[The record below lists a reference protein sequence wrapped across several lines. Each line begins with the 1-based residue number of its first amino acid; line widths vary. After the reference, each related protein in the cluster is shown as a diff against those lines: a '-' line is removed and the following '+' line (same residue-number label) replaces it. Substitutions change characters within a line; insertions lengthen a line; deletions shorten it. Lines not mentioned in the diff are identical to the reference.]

1 MNANIIRAILPWNGA
16 QFITKYDDAGNDD
29 HTNGDNDNDVM
40 VVATKIMIMLMI
52 VLMAITLVMMTMI
65 MVRNNGV
72 NDIGGGHDDDEEE
85 EEEEEEGGRSN
96 DDDDDDHHDHD
107 NDDDGID
114 DGDCDKIY
122 DDNNAVNDKCFGSIC
137 SGYISV
143 FLHVFYHFHASVSV
157 PMNHPENVWGIY
169 HTKGHLLAYTTKTN
183 NAKQKRDHIV
193 WLLWYNHMCVD
204 TWLKGFHNNNAVNLC
219 QWYSM

>member
-1 MNANIIRAILPWNGA
+1 MNVNVIRAILPWNGA

-65 MVRNNGV
+65 MIRNNGV
-72 NDIGGGHDDDEEE
+72 NDIGGGHDDDDDEEE
-85 EEEEEEGGRSN
+85 EEEEEDGRSN
-96 DDDDDDHHDHD
+96 DDDDDHDHD

-114 DGDCDKIY
+114 DDDCDKIY

-169 HTKGHLLAYTTKTN
+169 HTKGHLPAYTTKRN